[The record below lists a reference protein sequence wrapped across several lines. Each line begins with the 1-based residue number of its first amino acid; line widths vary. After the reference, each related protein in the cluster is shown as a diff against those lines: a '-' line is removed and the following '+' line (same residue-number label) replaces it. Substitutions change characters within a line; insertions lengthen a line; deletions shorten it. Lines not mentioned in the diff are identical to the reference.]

1 MKSFSQFIYEAVQ
14 TQASKQAQELG
25 LVGMKGAWYTKD
37 GVYAGKT
44 VNGKLQLVSGRGAKK
59 EPLPKQGEATKAAE
73 LKNKKKKKPDIAP
86 QVSAPKVQP
95 TPQNTKSK
103 SQQQDTPK
111 SGAGEPQTQQDSLAS
126 GIVVV
131 FGRFNPPTVGHQK
144 LLDAASAEANRKK
157 FDLRIYP
164 SRSQDKKKNPL
175 DPGTKVK
182 YMKMIF
188 KDYEDQIVDDPEAKT
203 IFTVLISAYELGYR
217 DVVIMVGQ
225 DRLSEFQSLAHK
237 YNGDLYEF
245 DNIEVIS
252 AGSRDADAEGV
263 EGMSAS
269 KMRKA
274 AMENDFSNFA
284 KGIPNIGNMEKKNLF
299 NVLRKSMGVKEVSE
313 VHTWEIAP
321 KLDPDGLRNAY
332 LEGELFKVG
341 ALVENVNTGEI
352 GRITRR
358 GTNYVICMTSE
369 GHMFKTWLKDLV
381 EAYEI
386 GTDEY
391 RVYVQAQSAG
401 QPVKKFGP
409 KVKILPTIKPLKPND
424 PIKYK

>member
-1 MKSFSQFIYEAVQ
+1 
-14 TQASKQAQELG
+14 
-25 LVGMKGAWYTKD
+25 
-37 GVYAGKT
+37 
-44 VNGKLQLVSGRGAKK
+44 
-59 EPLPKQGEATKAAE
+59 
-73 LKNKKKKKPDIAP
+73 
-86 QVSAPKVQP
+86 
-95 TPQNTKSK
+95 
-103 SQQQDTPK
+103 
-111 SGAGEPQTQQDSLAS
+111 
-126 GIVVV
+126 
-131 FGRFNPPTVGHQK
+131 
-144 LLDAASAEANRKK
+144 
-157 FDLRIYP
+157 
-164 SRSQDKKKNPL
+164 
-175 DPGTKVK
+175 
-182 YMKMIF
+182 
-188 KDYEDQIVDDPEAKT
+188 
-203 IFTVLISAYELGYR
+203 
-217 DVVIMVGQ
+217 MVGQ